1 MSIPVSI
8 QHAGAPTDRR
18 LTVSVVTVGQIDG
31 QDAKKVLAP
40 GDTVTL
46 TLQRGQ
52 FALIDETDEKEGT

>member
-1 MSIPVSI
+1 MGIPLKI
-8 QHAGAPTDRR
+8 THDGQPGARPA
-18 LTVSVVTVGQIDG
+18 TVSVVTVGQIDG
-31 QDAKKVLAP
+31 QDQKKVLSP